1 MVPRSTT
8 GQRFGALVIVN
19 NHPILS
25 RLRPRDRNILIAMAL
40 KCARGAH
47 ADGLKGSHVA
57 MTPLPSRCHDGSW
70 PSLAIAC

>member
-8 GQRFGALVIVN
+8 GPRLGALVIVN
-19 NHPILS
+19 NHPILN

-47 ADGLKGSHVA
+47 ADGLKGSHGG
-57 MTPLPSRCHDGSW
+57 HD
-70 PSLAIAC
+70 PLAIALP